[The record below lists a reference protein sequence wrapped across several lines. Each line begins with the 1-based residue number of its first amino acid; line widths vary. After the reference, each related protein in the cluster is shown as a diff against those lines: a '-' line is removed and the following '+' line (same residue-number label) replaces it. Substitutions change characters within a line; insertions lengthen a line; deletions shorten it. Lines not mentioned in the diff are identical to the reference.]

1 MSPIFLS
8 DNSSGVHEN
17 VIKKIIEVNK
27 GFTFP
32 YGHDPYT
39 EEAEKKFA
47 DVFNKNISI
56 FFTLNGTSANIV
68 ALSAMLSSF
77 EAVICADTTH
87 IHTDECG
94 AFEKFIGAKILTVP
108 NKNGKIYPEQL
119 DKFLLARGNE
129 HHNQPKVITISQTT
143 EMGSVYNLQEIKNL
157 ADYAHANGMYLHVD
171 GARIANALIATNSTA
186 EEMISKTAVDML
198 SFGGSKNGL
207 MMGEAVVV
215 LNPELA
221 SNLKYIRKQSMQLI
235 SKMRFVAAQFLA
247 YLEDDLWLSNARAA
261 NSMAQYLK
269 DELEKLKGVSI
280 DGEVE
285 ANMLY
290 AIFPQKSIDEL
301 FPKNFFYINDAAKR
315 KLRFVTSF
323 NTSKE
328 NIDDF
333 ISQLKETL

>member
-17 VIKKIIEVNK
+17 IIKKIIEVNQ

-39 EEAEKKFA
+39 EEAERKFA
-47 DVFNKNISI
+47 DIFNKNVSI

-68 ALSAMLSSF
+68 ALSAVLASF

-94 AFEKFIGAKILTVP
+94 AFEKFTGAKILTAP
-108 NKNGKIYPEQL
+108 NKNGKIYPEQIE
-119 DKFLLARGNE
+119 KFLLARGNE

-143 EMGSVYNLQEIKNL
+143 EMGSVYSLEEIQKL
-157 ADYAHANGMYLHVD
+157 ADFAHANNMYLHVD
-171 GARIANALIATNSTA
+171 GARLANALAATNSTA
-186 EEMISKTAVDML
+186 EEMISKTSVDIL
-198 SFGGSKNGL
+198 SFGGTKNGL

-215 LNPELA
+215 LNPDLA

-235 SKMRFVAAQFLA
+235 SKMRFVAGQFLA
-247 YLEDDLWLSNARAA
+247 YFENDLWLQNARSA

-269 DELEKLKGVSI
+269 AELEKIQGVEI
-280 DGEVE
+280 DGQVE

-301 FPKNFFYINDAAKR
+301 FPRNFFYINDATKR

-333 ISQLKETL
+333 IAQLKETL